1 MPESGCRELVL
12 VQVQCRL
19 SWFEGCEPRDRLC
32 TGELNRSV
40 IIQDT
45 PPTHARYDAPT

>member
-1 MPESGCRELVL
+1 MQRAGAGAGADSLGLKDASL
-12 VQVQCRL
+12 ATG
-19 SWFEGCEPRDRLC
+19 SA

-45 PPTHARYDAPT
+45 PPTHARYDAPTSPA